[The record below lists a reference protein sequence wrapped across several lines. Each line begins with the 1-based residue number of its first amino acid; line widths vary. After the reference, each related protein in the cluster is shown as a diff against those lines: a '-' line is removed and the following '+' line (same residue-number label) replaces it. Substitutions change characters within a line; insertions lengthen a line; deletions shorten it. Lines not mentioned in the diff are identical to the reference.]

1 MFIRQPKFMKRTTFF
16 TLNTLGTKR
25 GGLVKA
31 VIKRANTVAAAE
43 PDRAVHLLT
52 LGLQTQ
58 IDSIREEM
66 VQLNLLNPRVQVTNL
81 IHTLGQQKANEKQT
95 KSRLLK
101 RLNRHFIVFDDV
113 SRSENDSYRVFDN
126 GVYVQYVRF
135 DTMDRLV
142 FIDYFSDTR
151 HRLKREEYLENGQL
165 FQIIHYS
172 KTTNKPV
179 SRQFLH
185 GNGTCYLTLWH
196 KMNSGD
202 WSHLFYF
209 GKNEQLQFN
218 DPAAFY
224 TFALNQ
230 LLAAYPAVL
239 LSSEFRDRLPNLPK
253 RNLDAVV
260 LDVSHSDIRKIAF
273 GHSNHFVAPFDETA
287 SISGVW
293 NTLFERLGEW
303 SAIVTATTRQA
314 THMTQKFGH
323 DSLFHSIP
331 HAFTNRVAGN
341 IVSDVVNPN
350 RFVVVSRI
358 QVKKDVAES
367 IRVMRQIVDRNP
379 HAFLDFYGFGYNDPL
394 EKELHA
400 LIKELKLTEH
410 IHFKGFVT
418 DMQEAY
424 AGAVATLFTSQS
436 EGFGMAILE
445 SMSYGIPVIAYDI
458 CYGPAEII
466 EDGVTGRLIPKRET
480 QQLAEAAI
488 DLMEHPETRRTMGLR
503 AAGALEPFSDQQY
516 ETNWVN
522 LLDKLDSSMV

>member
-1 MFIRQPKFMKRTTFF
+1 MKRTTFF

-31 VIKRANTVAAAE
+31 VIKRANTIAAAE
-43 PDRAVHLLT
+43 PDRSVHLLT

-66 VQLNLLNPRVQVTNL
+66 IQLDLLNPNVQVTNL

-95 KSRLLK
+95 KTRLLK
-101 RLNRHFIVFDDV
+101 QLNRQFVVFDDA
-113 SRSENDSYRVFDN
+113 SRTENDSYRVFDN
-126 GVYVQYVRF
+126 GVYVQYLRF
-135 DTMDRLV
+135 DAMDRLL
-142 FIDYFSDTR
+142 FIDYFSETR

-172 KTTNKPV
+172 TTTNKPV

-196 KMNSGD
+196 KMNSVD

-224 TFALNQ
+224 TFALNR
-230 LLAAYPAVL
+230 LLGQYPAVM

-253 RNLDAVV
+253 QNLDAVV
-260 LDVSHSDIRKIAF
+260 LNVNHPNIRKVAF
-273 GHSNHFVAPFDETA
+273 GHSNHFVSPFDETA
-287 SISGVW
+287 TVSGVW
-293 NTLFERLGEW
+293 NTLFKRIDEW
-303 SAIVTATTRQA
+303 SAVITATSRQA
-314 THMTQKFGH
+314 DHMKQQFGH
-323 DSLFHSIP
+323 ASLFHSIP
-331 HAFTNRVAGN
+331 HAFTNTASGELV
-341 IVSDVVNPN
+341 DPVNPN

-367 IRVMRQIVDRNP
+367 VRAMRRIVDHNP
-379 HAFLDFYGFGYNDPL
+379 NAFLDFYGFGYNDQL
-394 EKELHA
+394 EKDLLA
-400 LIKELKLTEH
+400 LIKELALTDH

-418 DMQEAY
+418 DMREAY

-466 EDGVTGRLIPKRET
+466 EDRVTGRLIPKRDT
-480 QQLAEAAI
+480 AKFAEAAI
-488 DLMEHPETRRTMGLR
+488 DLMTHPDARQLMGSR
-503 AAGALEPFSDQQY
+503 AAKALEPFSDQHY
-516 ETNWVN
+516 ETRWVN
-522 LLDKLDSSMV
+522 LLETLDAQTD